1 MTPSN
6 EPEGL
11 FSDDVL
17 QEAAVESKE
26 PSVEQAPP
34 VAPPVEQAIPTPE
47 PLPVVILQAA
57 RVPDQNDVVLDNVIV
72 GRHSDADM
80 RDAIAASNTPLLER
94 VKEAL
99 APM

>member
-26 PSVEQAPP
+26 PSVEQA
-34 VAPPVEQAIPTPE
+34 IPTPD
-47 PLPVVILQAA
+47 PLPVIILQAA

-80 RDAIAASNTPLLER
+80 RDAIAASNAPLLER